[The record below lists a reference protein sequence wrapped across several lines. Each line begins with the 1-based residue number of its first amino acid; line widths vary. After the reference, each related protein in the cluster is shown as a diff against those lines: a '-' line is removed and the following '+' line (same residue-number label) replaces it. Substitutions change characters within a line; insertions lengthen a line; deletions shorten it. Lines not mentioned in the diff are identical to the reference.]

1 MQTNSP
7 LGVRER
13 RLTLGRRMTLGNSV
27 WPWVRSCPAVLAIV
41 LVSGWNVVASS
52 QVGDSYFAEP
62 KQASSQL
69 ESLLGYDHADVSRNT
84 PVRPTATGHFVAAGS
99 PNLTAMPGVNAAEP
113 SLRPFRAA
121 ASQVPASQVEASHVH
136 ATTNSPVANA
146 WKPQSIAD
154 NTPQPTFS
162 EPQTATT
169 AWDESVAQPPL
180 PVTPVGRMGTEQSSD
195 PLEQPLPGPS
205 QSANRQESGSAR
217 ALPGLGQGAKS
228 LLQTG
233 VALAIVLAL
242 LFGFV
247 WVFKRTAPK
256 SLLPLPIET
265 VQVLGNAPLHGK
277 QHLRLI
283 RLGRRVLLLA
293 VSETTSQ
300 TLADVTDPDEVQYLL
315 ELCQRTS
322 SRTEA
327 QTFDAVLREHGRER
341 TTGFLGSQHDQVA
354 HTLGA
359 RGTSHDGTRQA
370 VRETEPRPKARPV
383 SNHFFEA

>member
-13 RLTLGRRMTLGNSV
+13 RLTLGNSV
-27 WPWVRSCPAVLAIV
+27 WPWVRSCPAFLAIV
-41 LVSGWNVVASS
+41 LVSGWNAVASS

-84 PVRPTATGHFVAAGS
+84 PVRPTATGHFVAARS
-99 PNLTAMPGVNAAEP
+99 PNLAAMPGVNAAEP
-113 SLRPFRAA
+113 SLRPFRTA
-121 ASQVPASQVEASHVH
+121 ASHMQASQVEASHVQ

-154 NTPQPTFS
+154 NTPQPTFR
-162 EPQTATT
+162 EPRNATMAST
-169 AWDESVAQPPL
+169 ESVAQPPL

-205 QSANRQESGSAR
+205 QSANRQEPGSAR